1 MIARWSAA
9 RAALRGKEGKGV
21 FDGLEVEREALGARR
36 EIGPM
41 TNMQKITLASSR
53 DIPFHNLVLSQSNV
67 RRVKAGISVDE
78 LAESIA
84 RRGLIQSLH
93 VRPVIG
99 EDGAETGQFEVPA
112 GGRRFRALELLVK
125 QKRLAK
131 AAPVPCIVSS
141 TDDGVLI
148 DEVSLAENIERA
160 PLHPLDQFRA
170 FQAMREKG
178 MTEAAIAAA
187 FFVDAKV
194 VKQRLRLVTVAPEL
208 LEVYAADEMTLE
220 QLMAFTISSDH
231 VRQAQVWEAVKN
243 SWSKEPYQ
251 IRRMLTETAVRAS
264 DKRAQF
270 LGLDAYEAAGGFV
283 LRDLFQQDDGGW
295 LQDPVLLERMV
306 GEKLKAEAA
315 AIATEGWKWIEVA
328 VGFPYGHTMGLRE
341 LMGTT
346 VDLTDE
352 DRAIREALRDE
363 YDRLEAEYAAS
374 DDLPEEV
381 DQRLGQIERSLN
393 AFDSRPMAFDPE
405 QVGRAG
411 AFVSIDSD
419 GSLMVE
425 RGFVRPEDEQHAVP
439 VGGGADTDSNGAAAS
454 EVENGEHHAAMIS
467 MADETRLHDDDEDEG
482 DAIKPLPERLVIEL
496 TAHRTLALRDAVA
509 SNPRIAMTALLHK
522 LVTDCFVSRASGAA
536 LEANV
541 RDIHLPVQSAD
552 LADSFPAQS
561 IDARHAGWKAD
572 IPLGQGDD
580 VLWDWLHTL
589 DEASRQALL
598 AHCLSFGVNAFYER
612 PNPYSSMGISQ
623 HGLDRRLREADR
635 LARTTRLD
643 LVEAGWKPTVANY
656 LGRVTKSR
664 ILEAVREGAGMQ
676 AVELIDHLKKGD
688 MAREAER
695 LLDGSGWL
703 PEPLRLD
710 DPDVGSEAVTENA
723 SIELPSFLAEDD
735 DVQPDDDEE
744 RQHMIAAE

>member
-1 MIARWSAA
+1 
-9 RAALRGKEGKGV
+9 
-21 FDGLEVEREALGARR
+21 
-36 EIGPM
+36 M

-67 RRVKAGISVDE
+67 RRVKAGVSVDE

-93 VRPVIG
+93 VRPVLG
-99 EDGAETGQFEVPA
+99 EDGTETGKFEVPA

-131 AAPVPCIVSS
+131 SAPVPCIVSAA
-141 TDDGVLI
+141 DDSVLI
-148 DEVSLAENIERA
+148 DEISLAENIERA

-178 MTEAAIAAA
+178 MTEEAIAAA

-194 VKQRLRLVTVAPEL
+194 VKQRLRLVTVAPAL

-231 VRQAQVWEAVKN
+231 ARQAQVWEAVKN

-251 IRRMLTETAVRAS
+251 IRRMLTETAIRAS
-264 DKRAQF
+264 DKRARF
-270 LGLDAYEAAGGFV
+270 LGLEVYEAAGGFV
-283 LRDLFQQDDGGW
+283 LRDLFQQDGGGW
-295 LQDPVLLERMV
+295 LQDPVLLERLV
-306 GEKLKAEAA
+306 DEKLKAEAETLA
-315 AIATEGWKWIEVA
+315 AEGWKWVEIA

-341 LMGTT
+341 LLGTT
-346 VDLTDE
+346 VDLTDDE
-352 DRAIREALRDE
+352 RATREALRDE
-363 YDRLEAEYAAS
+363 YDRLEAEYAEA
-374 DDLPEEV
+374 DDLPQEV
-381 DQRLGQIERSLN
+381 DQRLGEIERLLG
-393 AFDSRPMAFDPE
+393 AFDCRPMAFDPE

-419 GSLMVE
+419 GTLMVE
-425 RGFVRPEDEQHAVP
+425 RGFVRPEDELREVLAGDATEDGPHENALMNADHGASHSTVINM
-439 VGGGADTDSNGAAAS
+439 GG
-454 EVENGEHHAAMIS
+454 
-467 MADETRLHDDDEDEG
+467 ETRPTEDDEDEG

-509 SNPRIAMTALLHK
+509 NNPRIAMTALLHK
-522 LVTDCFVSRASGAA
+522 LVIDCFVARASGSAF
-536 LEANV
+536 EATV
-541 RDIHLPVQSAD
+541 REIHLPVQSAD
-552 LADSFPAQS
+552 LADSFPAQN
-561 IDARHAGWKAD
+561 IDTRHAGWRSD
-572 IPLGQGDD
+572 MPLGQGDD
-580 VLWDWLHTL
+580 MLWDWLHAL

-598 AHCLSFGVNAFYER
+598 AHCLSFGVNALYER
-612 PNPYSSMGISQ
+612 PNPYSGMGISQ
-623 HGLDRRLREADR
+623 HGLDRRLSEADR

-664 ILEAVREGAGMQ
+664 ILEAVREGAGSQ
-676 AVELIDHLKKGD
+676 AVELIAHLKKGD

-710 DPDVGSEAVTENA
+710 DLDVGPQAVAEDV
-723 SIELPSFLAEDD
+723 SIELPAFLAEDD
-735 DVQPDDDEE
+735 EVQPDDEEE
-744 RQHMIAAE
+744 RQHLIAAE

>member
-1 MIARWSAA
+1 
-9 RAALRGKEGKGV
+9 
-21 FDGLEVEREALGARR
+21 
-36 EIGPM
+36 M
-41 TNMQKITLASSR
+41 TNIQKITLASSR

-99 EDGAETGQFEVPA
+99 EDGAETGKFEVPA
-112 GGRRFRALELLVK
+112 GGRRYRALELLVK

-131 AAPVPCIVSS
+131 SAPVPCIVSS
-141 TDDGVLI
+141 ADDGVLI

-178 MTEAAIAAA
+178 MTEEAIAAA
-187 FFVDAKV
+187 FFVDVKV
-194 VKQRLRLVTVAPEL
+194 VKQRLRLVTVAPVL

-220 QLMAFTISSDH
+220 QLMAFTVSGDH
-231 VRQAQVWEAVKN
+231 ARQAQVWEAVRN

-264 DKRAQF
+264 DKRARF
-270 LGLDAYEAAGGFV
+270 LGLEAYEAAGGFV

-295 LQDPVLLERMV
+295 LEDPVLLERLI
-306 GEKLKAEAA
+306 GEKLTVEAEAIA
-315 AIATEGWKWIEVA
+315 AEGWKWIEIA
-328 VGFPYGHTMGLRE
+328 VGFPYGHTTGLRE
-341 LMGTT
+341 LLGTT
-346 VDLTDE
+346 IDLTDE
-352 DRAIREALRDE
+352 ERATREALHDE
-363 YDRLEAEYAAS
+363 YDRLEAEYAEAE
-374 DDLPEEV
+374 DLPEEV
-381 DQRLGQIERSLN
+381 DQRLGEIERQLS
-393 AFDSRPMAFDPE
+393 AFDSRPMAFDPV
-405 QVGRAG
+405 QIGRAG

-419 GSLMVE
+419 GSLLIE
-425 RGFVRPEDEQHAVP
+425 RGFVRPEDEARAEP
-439 VGGGADTDSNGAAAS
+439 LGDASDSGP
-454 EVENGEHHAAMIS
+454 
-467 MADETRLHDDDEDEG
+467 DETGSTDPCNSERHAPVISTAGHTPPQEDDEDEG

-509 SNPRIAMTALLHK
+509 NNPRIAMTALLHK

-541 RDIHLPVQSAD
+541 RDIHLPVQAPD
-552 LADSFPAQS
+552 LADSFPAQN
-561 IDARHAGWKAD
+561 IDTRHAGWKAD
-572 IPLGQGDD
+572 MPLGQGDD
-580 VLWDWLHTL
+580 ALWDWLQAL
-589 DEASRQALL
+589 DESSRQALL
-598 AHCLSFGVNAFYER
+598 AHCLSFGVNALYER
-612 PNPYSSMGISQ
+612 PNPYSGMGISQ

-664 ILEAVREGAGMQ
+664 ILEAVREGVGESAAQ
-676 AVELIDHLKKGD
+676 LIDHLKKGD

-710 DPDVGSEAVTENA
+710 GPDLGQDVAAEDAGV
-723 SIELPSFLAEDD
+723 ELPAFLTGDDETQPEDE
-735 DVQPDDDEE
+735 EE
-744 RQHMIAAE
+744 RQRLIAAE

>member
-1 MIARWSAA
+1 
-9 RAALRGKEGKGV
+9 
-21 FDGLEVEREALGARR
+21 
-36 EIGPM
+36 M

-53 DIPFHNLVLSQSNV
+53 DIPFNKLVLSQSNV

-93 VRPVIG
+93 VRPVLG
-99 EDGAETGQFEVPA
+99 EDGADTGTFEVPA

-131 AAPVPCIVSS
+131 TAAVPCIVSAA
-141 TDDGVLI
+141 DDSVLI

-178 MTEAAIAAA
+178 MTEEAIAAA

-194 VKQRLRLVTVAPEL
+194 VKQRLRLVTVAPSL
-208 LEVYAADEMTLE
+208 LEIYAEDGMTLE
-220 QLMAFTISSDH
+220 QLMAFTVSGDH
-231 VRQAQVWEAVKN
+231 ARQEQVWDAVKN

-264 DKRAQF
+264 DKRARF
-270 LGLDAYEAAGGFV
+270 LELEAYEAAGGFV

-295 LQDPVLLERMV
+295 LQDPVLLERLV
-306 GEKLKAEAA
+306 AEKLKAEAE
-315 AIATEGWKWIEVA
+315 AIASEGWKWIEIA

-341 LMGTT
+341 LLGTT

-352 DRAIREALRDE
+352 ERATRETLRDE
-363 YDRLEAEYAAS
+363 YDRLEAEYGEI

-381 DQRLGQIERSLN
+381 DQRLGEIERALG
-393 AFDSRPMAFDPE
+393 AFDCRPMAFDPD

-419 GSLMVE
+419 GSLLIE
-425 RGFVRPEDEQHAVP
+425 RGFVRPEDELRVVP
-439 VGGGADTDSNGAAAS
+439 EGQIDDTSSLHGDDPEAG
-454 EVENGEHHAAMIS
+454 HAATNPGTQVTVAGEPRPS
-467 MADETRLHDDDEDEG
+467 DDDEDEG

-509 SNPRIAMTALLHK
+509 NNPRIAMTALLHK
-522 LVTDCFVSRASGAA
+522 LVLDCFISRSSGAA
-536 LEANV
+536 VEATV
-541 RDIHLPVQSAD
+541 REIHLPMQAAD
-552 LADSFPAQS
+552 VADSYPAQN
-561 IDARHAGWKAD
+561 IDARHAGWRSD

-580 VLWDWLHTL
+580 VLWDWLHAL

-598 AHCLSFGVNAFYER
+598 AHCLSFGVTALYER
-612 PNPYSSMGISQ
+612 PNPYSGMGISQ

-643 LVEAGWKPTVANY
+643 MVEAGWKPTVANY

-664 ILEAVREGAGMQ
+664 ILEAVRDGVGEGAAQ
-676 AVELIDHLKKGD
+676 LIDHLKKGD

-703 PEPLRLD
+703 PEPMRMEDL
-710 DPDVGSEAVTENA
+710 ETEVA
-723 SIELPSFLAEDD
+723 DATDSVSDELPAFLTTEKDP
-735 DVQPDDDEE
+735 QSDEE
-744 RQHMIAAE
+744 DEQQHLIAAE

>member
-1 MIARWSAA
+1 
-9 RAALRGKEGKGV
+9 
-21 FDGLEVEREALGARR
+21 
-36 EIGPM
+36 M

-93 VRPVIG
+93 VRPMIG
-99 EDGAETGQFEVPA
+99 EDGAETGKFEVPA
-112 GGRRFRALELLVK
+112 GGRRYRALELLVK

-131 AAPVPCIVSS
+131 SAPVPCIVSAA
-141 TDDGVLI
+141 DDSVLI

-178 MTEAAIAAA
+178 MTEEAIAAA
-187 FFVDAKV
+187 FFVDVKV
-194 VKQRLRLVTVAPEL
+194 VKQRLRLVAVAPAL
-208 LEVYAADEMTLE
+208 LDVYAEDGMTLE
-220 QLMAFTISSDH
+220 QLMAFTISGDH
-231 VRQAQVWEAVKN
+231 LRQAQVWEAVKN

-264 DKRAQF
+264 DKRARF
-270 LGLDAYEAAGGFV
+270 LGLEAYEAAGGYV

-295 LQDPVLLERMV
+295 LQDPVLLERLAS
-306 GEKLKAEAA
+306 EKLKAEAETIA
-315 AIATEGWKWIEVA
+315 AEGWKWIEVA
-328 VGFPYGHTMGLRE
+328 IGFPYGHTMGLRE
-341 LMGTT
+341 LLGTK

-352 DRAIREALRDE
+352 ERATREALRDE
-363 YDRLEAEYAAS
+363 YDRLEAEYAEA
-374 DDLPEEV
+374 DDLPEDV
-381 DQRLGQIERSLN
+381 DQRLGEIERLLG
-393 AFDSRPMAFDPE
+393 AFDNRPMAFDPD

-419 GSLMVE
+419 GSLLVE
-425 RGFVRPEDEQHAVP
+425 RGFVRPEDEQRVAP
-439 VGGGADTDSNGAAAS
+439 AGDASDDDPDGTLSMDADRSESRAA
-454 EVENGEHHAAMIS
+454 EIS
-467 MADETRLHDDDEDEG
+467 MGGETRTPEDDEDEG

-509 SNPRIAMTALLHK
+509 NNPRIAMTALLQK
-522 LVTDCFVSRASGAA
+522 LVVDCFVSRASGAA
-536 LEANV
+536 LEVNV
-541 RDIHLPVQSAD
+541 RDIHLPVQAAD
-552 LADSFPAQS
+552 LADSYPAQN
-561 IDARHAGWKAD
+561 IDARHASWRAD
-572 IPLGQGDD
+572 MPLGQGED
-580 VLWDWLHTL
+580 VLWDWIHAL

-598 AHCLSFGVNAFYER
+598 AHCLSFGVNALYER
-612 PNPYSSMGISQ
+612 PNPYSGMGISQ
-623 HGLDRRLREADR
+623 RGLDRRLREADR

-664 ILEAVREGAGMQ
+664 ILEAVREGVGEGAAQ
-676 AVELIDHLKKGD
+676 LIDHLKKGD

-710 DPDVGSEAVTENA
+710 DPDLGQDVTAEDA
-723 SIELPSFLAEDD
+723 GVELPAFLTGDD
-735 DVQPDDDEE
+735 DTQPEDEEE
-744 RQHMIAAE
+744 RQQLIAAE

>member
-1 MIARWSAA
+1 
-9 RAALRGKEGKGV
+9 
-21 FDGLEVEREALGARR
+21 
-36 EIGPM
+36 M

-99 EDGAETGQFEVPA
+99 EDGSETGKFEVPA
-112 GGRRFRALELLVK
+112 GGRRYRALELLVK

-131 AAPVPCIVSS
+131 SALVPCIVGAV
-141 TDDGVLI
+141 DDSVLI

-178 MTEAAIAAA
+178 MTEEAIAAA
-187 FFVDAKV
+187 FFVDVKV
-194 VKQRLRLVTVAPEL
+194 VKQRLRLVAVAPAL
-208 LEVYAADEMTLE
+208 LDVYAEDGMTLE
-220 QLMAFTISSDH
+220 QLMAFTISGDH
-231 VRQAQVWEAVKN
+231 ARQAQVWEAVKN

-264 DKRAQF
+264 DKRARF
-270 LGLDAYEAAGGFV
+270 LGLEAYEAAGGYV

-295 LQDPVLLERMV
+295 LQDPVLLERLV
-306 GEKLKAEAA
+306 GEKLKAEAE
-315 AIATEGWKWIEVA
+315 AIAAEGWKWIDVA
-328 VGFPYGHTMGLRE
+328 AGFPYGHTMGLRE
-341 LMGTT
+341 LLGTT

-352 DRAIREALRDE
+352 ERATREALRDE
-363 YDRLEAEYAAS
+363 YDRLEAEYAEA
-374 DDLPEEV
+374 DDLPEDV
-381 DQRLGQIERSLN
+381 DQRLGEIERMLG

-419 GSLMVE
+419 GSLLVE
-425 RGFVRPEDEQHAVP
+425 RGFVRPEDEQRAAP
-439 VGGGADTDSNGAAAS
+439 AGEPSSGATEDD
-454 EVENGEHHAAMIS
+454 AAMAGDHGDARTAVIS
-467 MADETRLHDDDEDEG
+467 MAGENRGAEDDEDEG

-509 SNPRIAMTALLHK
+509 NNPRIAMTALLHK
-522 LVTDCFVSRASGAA
+522 LVIDCFVSRASGSV
-536 LEANV
+536 LEATV
-541 RDIHLPVQSAD
+541 REIHLPVQSTD
-552 LADSFPAQS
+552 LAASFPAQN
-561 IDARHAGWKAD
+561 IDTRHAGWKAD
-572 IPLGQGDD
+572 MPLGQEDD
-580 VLWDWLHTL
+580 VLWDWLHAL

-598 AHCLSFGVNAFYER
+598 AHCLSFGVNALYER
-612 PNPYSSMGISQ
+612 PNPNSGMGISQ
-623 HGLDRRLREADR
+623 HVLDRRFREADR
-635 LARTTRLD
+635 LARTTQLD

-664 ILEAVREGAGMQ
+664 ILEAVREGVGESAAQ
-676 AVELIDHLKKGD
+676 LIDHLKKSD

-703 PEPLRLD
+703 PEPLRQD
-710 DPDVGSEAVTENA
+710 DPDLGKDAVAEDTA
-723 SIELPSFLAEDD
+723 VELPAFLTEDD
-735 DVQPDDDEE
+735 EVASDDEE
-744 RQHMIAAE
+744 DRQHLIAAE

>member
-1 MIARWSAA
+1 
-9 RAALRGKEGKGV
+9 
-21 FDGLEVEREALGARR
+21 
-36 EIGPM
+36 M

-99 EDGAETGQFEVPA
+99 EDGTETGKFEVPA
-112 GGRRFRALELLVK
+112 GGRRYRALELLVK

-131 AAPVPCIVSS
+131 SAPVPCIVSAA
-141 TDDGVLI
+141 DDSVLI

-178 MTEAAIAAA
+178 MTEEAIAAA
-187 FFVDAKV
+187 FFLDVKV
-194 VKQRLRLVTVAPEL
+194 VKQRLRLVAVAPAL
-208 LEVYAADEMTLE
+208 LDVYAEDAMTLE
-220 QLMAFTISSDH
+220 QLMAFTISGDH
-231 VRQAQVWEAVKN
+231 ARQAQVWEAVKN

-264 DKRAQF
+264 DKRARF
-270 LGLDAYEAAGGFV
+270 LGLEAYEVAGGYV

-295 LQDPVLLERMV
+295 LQDPVLLERLV
-306 GEKLKAEAA
+306 GEKLKAEAE
-315 AIATEGWKWIEVA
+315 AIAAEGWKWIEVA
-328 VGFPYGHTMGLRE
+328 VGFPYGHTMGLRA

-346 VDLTDE
+346 VDLTE
-352 DRAIREALRDE
+352 EERATREALRDE
-363 YDRLEAEYAAS
+363 CDRLEAEYAEA
-374 DDLPEEV
+374 DDQPEDV
-381 DQRLGQIERSLN
+381 DQRLDEIERMLG

-419 GSLMVE
+419 GSLLVE
-425 RGFVRPEDEQHAVP
+425 RGFVRPEDEQRTAP
-439 VGGGADTDSNGAAAS
+439 AGEPSS
-454 EVENGEHHAAMIS
+454 EATEDDAPMAGDHGDALTAGIS
-467 MADETRLHDDDEDEG
+467 MAGENRGPEDDEDEG
-482 DAIKPLPERLVIEL
+482 DSIKPLPERLVIEL

-509 SNPRIAMTALLHK
+509 NNPRIAMTALLHK
-522 LVTDCFVSRASGAA
+522 LAIDCLVSRASGSA
-536 LEANV
+536 LEATV
-541 RDIHLPVQSAD
+541 REIHLPVQAAD
-552 LADSFPAQS
+552 LADSFPAQN
-561 IDARHAGWKAD
+561 IDTRQAGWKGD
-572 IPLGQGDD
+572 MPLGQGDD
-580 VLWDWLHTL
+580 VLWDWLHAL

-598 AHCLSFGVNAFYER
+598 AHCLSFGVNALYER
-612 PNPYSSMGISQ
+612 PNPYSGMGISQ

-635 LARTTRLD
+635 LARTTQLD

-664 ILEAVREGAGMQ
+664 ILEAVREGAGAQ
-676 AVELIDHLKKGD
+676 AVELIAHLKKGD

-703 PEPLRLD
+703 PEPLRQD
-710 DPDVGSEAVTENA
+710 DPDLGNDAAPEDAAV
-723 SIELPSFLAEDD
+723 ELPAFLTEDD
-735 DVQPDDDEE
+735 EVASDDEEE
-744 RQHMIAAE
+744 RQHLIAAE

>member
-1 MIARWSAA
+1 
-9 RAALRGKEGKGV
+9 
-21 FDGLEVEREALGARR
+21 
-36 EIGPM
+36 M

-53 DIPFHNLVLSQSNV
+53 DIPFNSLVLSQANV
-67 RRVKAGISVDE
+67 RRVKAGVSVDE

-99 EDGAETGQFEVPA
+99 EDGAETGKFEVPA
-112 GGRRFRALELLVK
+112 GGRRYRALELLVK

-131 AAPVPCIVSS
+131 SALVPCIVSAA
-141 TDDGVLI
+141 DDSVLI

-178 MTEAAIAAA
+178 MTEEAIAAA
-187 FFVDAKV
+187 FFVDVKV
-194 VKQRLRLVTVAPEL
+194 VKQRLRLVTVAPVL
-208 LEVYAADEMTLE
+208 LEVYAEDGMTLE
-220 QLMAFTISSDH
+220 QLMAFTVSSDH

-251 IRRMLTETAVRAS
+251 IRRMLTESAVRAS
-264 DKRAQF
+264 DKRARF
-270 LGLDAYEAAGGFV
+270 LGLEAYETAGGHV

-295 LQDPVLLERMV
+295 LQDPVLLERLV
-306 GEKLKAEAA
+306 GEKLKAEAET
-315 AIATEGWKWIEVA
+315 IADEGWKWIEFA

-341 LMGTT
+341 LYGTT
-346 VDLTDE
+346 VDLSDE
-352 DRAIREALRDE
+352 ERGTREGLRDE
-363 YDRLEAEYAAS
+363 YDRLEAEYAEAE
-374 DDLPEEV
+374 DLPEEV
-381 DQRLGQIERSLN
+381 DQRLGEIERRLS

-411 AFVSIDSD
+411 VFVSIDSD
-419 GSLMVE
+419 GTLLIE
-425 RGFVRPEDEQHAVP
+425 RGFVRPGDEQRVAPAGEASDDDPDGTASMDADRSESRAAV
-439 VGGGADTDSNGAAAS
+439 
-454 EVENGEHHAAMIS
+454 IS
-467 MADETRLHDDDEDEG
+467 MGGELRPSEDDEDEG

-496 TAHRTLALRDAVA
+496 TAHRTLALRDALA
-509 SNPRIAMTALLHK
+509 NNPRIAMTALLHK
-522 LVTDCFVSRASGAA
+522 LATDCFLSRSSGSAV
-536 LEANV
+536 EAMV

-552 LADSFPAQS
+552 LADSLPSQN
-561 IDARHAGWKAD
+561 IDARHTAWKAD
-572 IPLGQGDD
+572 MPLGQGDD
-580 VLWDWLHTL
+580 VLWDWLHAL

-598 AHCLSFGVNAFYER
+598 AHCLSFGVNALYER
-612 PNPYSSMGISQ
+612 PNPYSGMGISQ

-664 ILEAVREGAGMQ
+664 ILEAVREGVGEG
-676 AVELIDHLKKGD
+676 AVQLIDHLKKGD

-710 DPDVGSEAVTENA
+710 DADLGQEAETKDVGV
-723 SIELPSFLAEDD
+723 ELPSFLTGDD
-735 DVQPDDDEE
+735 EVQPDDEDER
-744 RQHMIAAE
+744 RQLIAAE

>member
-1 MIARWSAA
+1 MLPRG
-9 RAALRGKEGKGV
+9 LREREGQGV
-21 FDGLEVEREALGARR
+21 FDGLETEREALGTRR

-99 EDGAETGQFEVPA
+99 EDGVETGKFEVPA
-112 GGRRFRALELLVK
+112 GGRRYRALELLVK

-131 AAPVPCIVSS
+131 SAPVPCIVSAA
-141 TDDGVLI
+141 DDSVLI

-178 MTEAAIAAA
+178 MTEEAIAAA
-187 FFVDAKV
+187 FFVDVKV
-194 VKQRLRLVTVAPEL
+194 VKQRLRLVTVAPAL
-208 LEVYAADEMTLE
+208 LDVYAEDGMTLE
-220 QLMAFTISSDH
+220 QLMAFTISGDH
-231 VRQAQVWEAVKN
+231 ARQAQVWEAVKN

-264 DKRAQF
+264 DKRARF
-270 LGLDAYEAAGGFV
+270 LGLEAYEAVGGYV

-295 LQDPVLLERMV
+295 LQDPVLLEQLV
-306 GEKLKAEAA
+306 GEKLKAEAESITA
-315 AIATEGWKWIEVA
+315 EGWKWIEVA

-341 LMGTT
+341 LLGTT

-352 DRAIREALRDE
+352 ERAEREALRDE
-363 YDRLEAEYAAS
+363 YDRLEAECAEA
-374 DDLPEEV
+374 DDLPEDV
-381 DQRLGQIERSLN
+381 DQRLGEIERMLG
-393 AFDSRPMAFDPE
+393 AFDSRPMAFDPD

-419 GSLMVE
+419 GSLLVE
-425 RGFVRPEDEQHAVP
+425 RGFVRPEDELRAEPAGQPSNEA
-439 VGGGADTDSNGAAAS
+439 TDGDAPAEGDHSDHRTSVINMAC
-454 EVENGEHHAAMIS
+454 ENRGPE
-467 MADETRLHDDDEDEG
+467 DDEDEG

-509 SNPRIAMTALLHK
+509 NNPRIAMTALLHK
-522 LVTDCFVSRASGAA
+522 LVVDCFVSRASGSA
-536 LEANV
+536 LEATV
-541 RDIHLPVQSAD
+541 REIYLPVQSTD
-552 LADSFPAQS
+552 LADSFPAQN
-561 IDARHAGWKAD
+561 IDTRHAGWKTD
-572 IPLGQGDD
+572 MPLGQEDD
-580 VLWDWLHTL
+580 VLWDWLHAL

-598 AHCLSFGVNAFYER
+598 AHCLSFGVNALYER
-612 PNPYSSMGISQ
+612 PNPYSGMGISQ

-635 LARTTRLD
+635 LARTTQLD

-664 ILEAVREGAGMQ
+664 ILEAVREGVGESAAQ
-676 AVELIDHLKKGD
+676 LIDHLKKSD

-703 PEPLRLD
+703 PEPLRQDDLD
-710 DPDVGSEAVTENA
+710 LGKDAVAEDA
-723 SIELPSFLAEDD
+723 GVELPAFLKGDD
-735 DVQPDDDEE
+735 EAQLDDDEE
-744 RQHMIAAE
+744 NQLLIAAE